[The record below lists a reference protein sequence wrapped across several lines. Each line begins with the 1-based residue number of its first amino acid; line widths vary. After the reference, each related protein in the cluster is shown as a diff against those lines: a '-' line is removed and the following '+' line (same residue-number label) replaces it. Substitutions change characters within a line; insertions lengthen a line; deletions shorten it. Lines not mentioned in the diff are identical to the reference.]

1 MLFLKSLFI
10 AYYRC
15 AAVLLILACL
25 TGCEGLPYYIF
36 DGRLIAVILEPGNVE
51 VPLGAEGRAV
61 ASIEEFGYG
70 DLAVPVIQDIINEW
84 AEKDLPAWDKDG
96 AKVTAPRILLARL
109 VKGIDMDE
117 VNDYLLNEA
126 TEAWSESGS
135 TWPLRPEGDY
145 DFTEV
150 PLTAILY
157 KFGDKPDILYPETKE
172 HLLHTLLIESGNVV
186 RFYVPGSFDI
196 VPDTENHIL
205 MTEGSRYLKNQWLR
219 DYEGE
224 TDPIYDNQT
233 NGVEDFLYDYIDE
246 LIGAGLF
253 EFNSMPYS
261 GYTITALLNLEG
273 FASERLS
280 AKARE
285 LLDTIMYKF
294 AIGSL
299 DMRRCVP
306 FRRQPE
312 KAGTTTFEEDDTS
325 IIARV
330 WANID
335 EPGFDILP
343 IASRLHQAFYASVM
357 PYRVPDRTMAL
368 IKTKDFPYFVQ
379 LGRGPLASP
388 EIFSVGSGYLLSA
401 GGVSRE
407 ATSSIVARPT
417 TLILSDDET
426 DYTNCFHMPGR
437 GDYTTWNNTGVYRN
451 FACGNAPVVVPE
463 QAIPTACYADW
474 CVYEFDSL
482 LIAVYND
489 HATEQLGLLVLFPEY
504 AGAASDLAR
513 DLAEAN
519 PNNEDLFGT
528 FVWPDGN
535 TISYR
540 PNAPKGEWVI
550 QSYNGDEFD
559 REYDTWPRINSPSED
574 L

>member
-1 MLFLKSLFI
+1 MKISKDVCTR
-10 AYYRC
+10 YYHC
-15 AAVLLILACL
+15 AAVLLILTCL
-25 TGCEGLPYYIF
+25 SGCQGLPYYIF
-36 DGRLIAVILEPGNVE
+36 SGRLLAVILEPGNVD

-70 DLAVPVIQDIINEW
+70 DLAVPAIQDIINEW

-109 VKGIDMDE
+109 VKGIDIDE
-117 VNDYLLNEA
+117 ANDYLRNEA

-135 TWPLRPEGDY
+135 TWPLRPQGDY

-157 KFGDKPDILYPETKE
+157 KFGDKPDILYPETKD

-186 RFYVPGSFDI
+186 RFHVPGSLNI
-196 VPDTENHIL
+196 VPETENHIL

-219 DYEGE
+219 HYEGE
-224 TDPIYDNQT
+224 TDPIYDNET

-294 AIGSL
+294 AVGSL

-312 KAGTTTFEEDDTS
+312 KAGTTTFEEDDAS
-325 IIARV
+325 ILARV

-343 IASRLHQAFYASVM
+343 IASRLHQAFLASVM
-357 PYRVPDRTMAL
+357 PYRMPDKTMAL
-368 IKTKDFPYFVQ
+368 IKTKDSPYFVQ

-407 ATSSIVARPT
+407 ATSNIVARPT

-426 DYTNCFHMPGR
+426 DYTNCFHIPGS

-451 FACGNAPVVVPE
+451 FACGNAPVVVPAE
-463 QAIPTACYADW
+463 ASPAACDGGW
-474 CVYEFDSL
+474 CVYELESL
-482 LIAVYND
+482 LIAVYSD
-489 HATEQLGLLVLFPEY
+489 SATEQLGLLVLFPEY
-504 AGAASDLAR
+504 AGAASQLATDLA
-513 DLAEAN
+513 AAN
-519 PNNEDLFGT
+519 PNDEDLVET

-535 TISYR
+535 TISYD
-540 PNAPKGEWVI
+540 PNAPKGTWAI
-550 QSYNGDEFD
+550 QSYNSSELD

>member
-1 MLFLKSLFI
+1 MLFTK
-10 AYYRC
+10 YYRC
-15 AAVLLILACL
+15 AAVLLIFTCLA
-25 TGCEGLPYYIF
+25 GCQGLPYIF
-36 DGRLIAVILEPGNVE
+36 SGRLIAVILEPGNVE
-51 VPLGAEGRAV
+51 VPLGAEGRPV
-61 ASIEEFGYG
+61 ASIDEFGYG
-70 DLAVPVIQDIINEW
+70 DLAVQAIQDIINEW
-84 AEKDLPAWDKDG
+84 AEKDLPTWDKDG

-109 VKGIDMDE
+109 VKGIDIDG

-135 TWPLRPEGDY
+135 TWFLRTEGDY

-157 KFGDKPDILYPETKE
+157 KFGDNPDILYPETKE
-172 HLLHTLLIESGNVV
+172 HLLHTLLIESGDEV

-224 TDPIYDNQT
+224 TDPIYDNET

-253 EFNSMPYS
+253 EFNSIPYS

-280 AKARE
+280 EKARE

-294 AIGSL
+294 ALGSL

-312 KAGTTTFEEDDTS
+312 KAGTTTFEEDDAS

-335 EPGFDILP
+335 EPGFEILP
-343 IASRLHQAFYASVM
+343 IASRLHQAFLASVM

-368 IKTKDFPYFVQ
+368 IKTKDSPYFVQ

-388 EIFSVGSGYLLSA
+388 EVFSVGSGYLLSA

-407 ATSSIVARPT
+407 ATSDIVARPT

-426 DYTNCFHMPGR
+426 DYTNCFHIPGS

-451 FACGNAPVVVPE
+451 FACGNAPVVVP
-463 QAIPTACYADW
+463 AKADLSARDGDW
-474 CVYEFDSL
+474 CVYELESL
-482 LIAVYND
+482 LIGVYSN
-489 HATEQLGLLVLFPEY
+489 ATEQLGLLVLFPDY
-504 AGAASDLAR
+504 AGTASQLATDLA
-513 DLAEAN
+513 AAN
-519 PNNEDLFGT
+519 PNDEDLFET

-535 TISYR
+535 TISYD
-540 PNAPKGEWVI
+540 PNAPKGTWAIE
-550 QSYNGDEFD
+550 SYNDDGLD
-559 REYDTWPRINSPSED
+559 REYDTWPRINSPSGD

>member
-1 MLFLKSLFI
+1 MLFLISIFCK
-10 AYYRC
+10 YHRC
-15 AAVLLILACL
+15 APVLLILACL
-25 TGCEGLPYYIF
+25 TGCQGLPYLF
-36 DGRLIAVILEPGNVE
+36 DGRLNAVILEPGNVE
-51 VPLGAEGRAV
+51 VPSGAEGRPV
-61 ASIEEFGYG
+61 ALIDEYGSG
-70 DLAVPVIQDIINEW
+70 DLAVLAIRDIIDEW
-84 AEKDLPAWDKDG
+84 AEKELPTWDKDG
-96 AKVTAPRILLARL
+96 AKVNAPRILLAKL
-109 VKGIDMDE
+109 VKGIDIDE

-135 TWPLRPEGDY
+135 TWVLRKEGDY

-157 KFGDKPDILYPETKE
+157 KFGDRSDILDPETKD
-172 HLLHTLLIESGNVV
+172 HLLHTLLIESGDEV

-196 VPDTENHIL
+196 VPETENHIL

-219 DYEGE
+219 DYEWV
-224 TDPIYDNQT
+224 TDPIYDNET
-233 NGVEDFLYDYIDE
+233 NGVEDFLYDFIDE

-261 GYTITALLNLEG
+261 GYTITALLNLEA

-280 AKARE
+280 TKARE

-294 AIGSL
+294 ALGSL

-312 KAGTTTFEEDDTS
+312 KAGTTTFEEDDPS
-325 IIARV
+325 ILARV

-343 IASRLHQAFYASVM
+343 IESRLHQAFLASVM
-357 PYRVPDRTMAL
+357 PYRMPNETMAL

-388 EIFSVGSGYLLSA
+388 DIFSVGSGYLLSA

-407 ATSSIVARPT
+407 ATSDIVARPT

-426 DYTNCFHMPGR
+426 DYTNCFHIPGN

-451 FACGNAPVVVPE
+451 FACGNAPVVVP
-463 QAIPTACYADW
+463 AKADLPACDGDW
-474 CVYEFDSL
+474 CVYELEGL
-482 LIAVYND
+482 LIGVY
-489 HATEQLGLLVLFPEY
+489 
-504 AGAASDLAR
+504 
-513 DLAEAN
+513 
-519 PNNEDLFGT
+519 
-528 FVWPDGN
+528 
-535 TISYR
+535 
-540 PNAPKGEWVI
+540 
-550 QSYNGDEFD
+550 
-559 REYDTWPRINSPSED
+559 SECH
-574 L
+574 